1 MVARVKSTRFGCM
14 LAASLLVLVL
24 AGCADVSES
33 SSSQKAQPSK
43 KGNPPRQQRA
53 TLLEV
58 SPPTA
63 NPPNPTCS
71 DLSTS
76 QGRPC
81 EPASAAGMYSPGP
94 CWPPRS
100 ASRSPMPGSSSGWP
114 TLGRLRRRT
123 PGHSVCWREEGIAE
137 SNVPVSY
144 GGRPP
149 HIHVRVRAPGYEEL
163 ITQHYPERGQRKANF
178 DLVLL
183 AQ

>member
-14 LAASLLVLVL
+14 LVASLLVLVL

-43 KGNPPRQQRA
+43 KGTPTETAEA

-58 SPPTA
+58 ARQLQTHPTRHA
-63 NPPNPTCS
+63 RTF
-71 DLSTS
+71 LRAR
-76 QGRPC
+76 RPC

-114 TLGRLRRRT
+114 TLGGTTTMHTGLRCLLARGKVSLREQRARLLRRQAT
-123 PGHSVCWREEGIAE
+123 PHPR
-137 SNVPVSY
+137 
-144 GGRPP
+144 
-149 HIHVRVRAPGYEEL
+149 
-163 ITQHYPERGQRKANF
+163 
-178 DLVLL
+178 
-183 AQ
+183 